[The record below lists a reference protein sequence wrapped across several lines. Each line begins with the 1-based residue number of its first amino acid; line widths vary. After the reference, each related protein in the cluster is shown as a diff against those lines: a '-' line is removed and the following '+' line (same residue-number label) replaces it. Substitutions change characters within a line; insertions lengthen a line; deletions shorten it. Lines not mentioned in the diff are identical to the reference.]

1 MEILLVIVALLGVTS
16 GLINKGEV
24 KTETIVKYETKVLV
38 PPSELVISCEYT
50 VPPDEQKYIEA
61 SWTDKE
67 RMLFEALN
75 DSQKKT
81 MLCNAHIAKLRDWVK
96 EQEKI
101 YSEKTP

>member
-16 GLINKGEV
+16 GIINKGEV
-24 KTETIVKYETKVLV
+24 KTEIIVKYETKVMV
-38 PPSELVISCEYT
+38 PPSDLMVSCEYT

-61 SWTDKE
+61 SWTVKE
-67 RMLFEALN
+67 QLLFEALN

-81 MLCNAHIAKLRDWVK
+81 MLCNARTTKLRDWIK

-101 YSEKTP
+101 YSEKAP

>member
-16 GLINKGEV
+16 GLISKGEV
-24 KTETIVKYETKVLV
+24 KTQTIVKYQTKVLTPPAELTIPCEYAV
-38 PPSELVISCEYT
+38 PPE
-50 VPPDEQKYIEA
+50 EQAYIES

-67 RMLFEALN
+67 RMLFDALN

-81 MLCNAHIAKLRDWVK
+81 MLCNARIAKLRDWSK

-101 YSEKTP
+101 YSDKKP